1 MDCKKTLRLI
11 PLLVGE
17 DLHATKASRVNAHLN
32 ECPSCR
38 REYEHYRNSL
48 KKTRNWIRSET
59 TEWED
64 KEWADCI
71 KKAVNSH
78 SFKTRIF
85 IPLSFK
91 PAWAVGV
98 MVIMAIALSVF
109 IMNPSFIKKV
119 SQASRSPALQSEGS
133 QKAVELTLV
142 SQETGHKIK
151 WILNKEFNLEE
162 EIK

>member
-1 MDCKKTLRLI
+1 MDCKKTLRLL

-17 DLHATKASRVNAHLN
+17 DLPATKASRVNAHLN

-38 REYEHYRNSL
+38 KEYKHYRDL
-48 KKTRNWIRSET
+48 LEETKNWIRSET

-64 KEWADCI
+64 KEWADCV

-78 SFKTRIF
+78 SFKNRIF
-85 IPLSFK
+85 IPLPFK
-91 PAWAVGV
+91 PAWAVSV
-98 MVIMAIALSVF
+98 MLIMAIALSVF
-109 IMNPSFIKKV
+109 IMNPSFIKKENQTAR
-119 SQASRSPALQSEGS
+119 SQALQGEGS
-133 QKAVELTLV
+133 QKTVELTLV

-151 WILNKEFNLEE
+151 WILNKEFNLKE

>member
-1 MDCKKTLRLI
+1 MECKKTLRLL

-17 DLHATKASRVNAHLN
+17 DLPEKKASRVKSHLN
-32 ECPSCR
+32 ECPSCMK
-38 REYEHYRNSL
+38 EYEHYRDL
-48 KKTRNWIRSET
+48 LEETKQWIRSET
-59 TEWED
+59 TEWKA
-64 KEWADCI
+64 KEWADCV

-78 SFKTRIF
+78 SFKNKVF

-91 PAWAVGV
+91 PAWAAS
-98 MVIMAIALSVF
+98 VILVIVIALSVF
-109 IMNPSFIKKV
+109 ITNPSLIKEG
-119 SQASRSPALQSEGS
+119 SQASQSAALQGEES
-133 QKAVELTLV
+133 QKTVELTLV

>member
-1 MDCKKTLRLI
+1 MDCKKTLRLL

-17 DLHATKASRVNAHLN
+17 DLPAKKASRVKSHLN

-38 REYEHYRNSL
+38 KEYEHHRDL
-48 KKTRNWIRSET
+48 LEETKNWIRSET
-59 TEWED
+59 TEWEN
-64 KEWADCI
+64 KEWADCVT
-71 KKAVNSH
+71 KAVKSK
-78 SFKTRIF
+78 SFKNRIF

-91 PAWAVGV
+91 PAWAVSAMLIIV
-98 MVIMAIALSVF
+98 IALSVF
-109 IMNPSFIKKV
+109 IMNPTFIKKEN
-119 SQASRSPALQSEGS
+119 QASQSAALQSEGS
-133 QKAVELTLV
+133 QKTVELTLV